1 MIAQV
6 KIESMD
12 IQIVTLENSM
22 SHCDAAIVIDVCR
35 AFTTAA
41 FTFNAG
47 AAAVIMTDTVE
58 NALRLKAAHPG
69 SLVMGEVGGQRVP
82 GFDLWNSPSEI
93 YKLDLSGKI
102 IIQRTSSGTQ
112 GMVLYQD
119 KVPLLAGSFVVAGA
133 TLKFL
138 QTTCPETLALVAT
151 GVRNGVGG
159 SEDIALAEYLSER
172 LRGRQVSP
180 NPYLKKASSWVG
192 SANEQ
197 DHETARILQSDLAL
211 CLDIDRFNFA
221 LLVEKVNSQ
230 LILKAVNPD
239 GSPADIK

>member
-1 MIAQV
+1 MEA
-6 KIESMD
+6 
-12 IQIVTLENSM
+12 QIVTLENPM
-22 SHCDAAIVIDVCR
+22 SHCTAAVVIDVCR

-41 FTFNAG
+41 FAFNAG

-58 NALRLKAAHPG
+58 HALRLKAAHNG

-93 YKLDLSGKI
+93 HKLDLSGKT

-119 KVPLLAGSFVVAGA
+119 KVPLLAGSFVIAEA

-138 QTTCPETLALVAT
+138 EATYPKTLALVAT
-151 GVRNGVGG
+151 GVRDGVGG
-159 SEDIALAEYLSER
+159 IEDVALAEYLCER
-172 LRGRQVSP
+172 LSGRRVSP
-180 NPYLKKASSWVG
+180 NSYLEKASSWVG
-192 SANEQ
+192 SANGQ
-197 DHETARILQSDLAL
+197 DNETDRILQSDLAL

-221 LLVEKVNSQ
+221 LLVEQVNNQ

>member
-1 MIAQV
+1 M
-6 KIESMD
+6 ET
-12 IQIVTLENSM
+12 QIVTLENPLPS
-22 SHCDAAIVIDVCR
+22 CAAAVVIDVCR

-41 FTFNAG
+41 FAFNAG

-58 NALRLKAAHPG
+58 HALRLKEAHPG

-93 YKLDLSGKI
+93 HKLDLSGKT

-119 KVPLLAGSFVVAGA
+119 KVPLLAGSFVIAEA

-138 QTTCPETLALVAT
+138 EATYPKTLALVAT
-151 GVRNGVGG
+151 GVRDGVGG
-159 SEDIALAEYLSER
+159 IEDVALAEYMCER
-172 LRGRQVSP
+172 LSGRRVSP
-180 NPYLKKASSWVG
+180 NSYLEKASSWVG
-192 SANEQ
+192 SANGQ
-197 DHETARILQSDLAL
+197 DNETDRILQSDLAL

-221 LLVEKVNSQ
+221 LLVEQVNNQ

-239 GSPADIK
+239 ESPADIK

>member
-1 MIAQV
+1 MEA
-6 KIESMD
+6 
-12 IQIVTLENSM
+12 QIVTLENPLS
-22 SHCDAAIVIDVCR
+22 SCAAAVVIDVCR

-41 FTFNAG
+41 FAFNAG
-47 AAAVIMTDTVE
+47 ASAVIMTDTVE
-58 NALRLKAAHPG
+58 HALRLKAAHNG

-93 YKLDLSGKI
+93 HKLDLSGKT

-119 KVPLLAGSFVVAGA
+119 KVPLLAGSFVIAEA

-138 QTTCPETLALVAT
+138 EATYPKTLALVAT
-151 GVRNGVGG
+151 GVRDGVGG
-159 SEDIALAEYLSER
+159 IEDVALAEYLCER
-172 LRGRQVSP
+172 LSGRRVSP
-180 NPYLKKASSWVG
+180 NSYLEKASSWVG
-192 SANEQ
+192 SAYGQDNET
-197 DHETARILQSDLAL
+197 DRILQSDLAL

-221 LLVEKVNSQ
+221 LLVEQVNNQ